1 MIHRR
6 YRRADSALSRR
17 IKTALAA
24 SGFTSVKAFEKA
36 TSLPTLALGTF
47 LRTSN
52 QQSPQRRRMVMAALE
67 SHLGLPV
74 AEIATLAGIVPDGRH
89 LASSLP
95 SGDILD
101 HLRDRGDI
109 TPRQVDAARWL
120 RAAAGGLSF
129 PGLHPCRSMWR
140 APLLAAW
147 SALEA
152 ADAII
157 AHQHRG
163 CPPASFTV
171 WRVVIEGDRPGWL
184 SPDADPELARLERLA
199 LWTGLEA
206 LAAAVSPP

>member
-52 QQSPQRRRMVMAALE
+52 QQSPERRRMVLAALE
-67 SHLGLPV
+67 SRLGLPV
-74 AEIATLAGIVPDGRH
+74 AEIATLAGITPDGG
-89 LASSLP
+89 LVVASFP

-101 HLRDRGDI
+101 HLQDRGDI
-109 TPRQVDAARWL
+109 TPRQADAARWFRL
-120 RAAAGGLSF
+120 AACGLSF
-129 PGLHPCRSMWR
+129 PGLHPCRDLWKT
-140 APLLAAW
+140 PLLAAW
-147 SALEA
+147 GALEA

-157 AHQHRG
+157 ARQHRG

-171 WRVVIEGDRPGWL
+171 WRIVIEGDRPGWL
-184 SPDADPELARLERLA
+184 SPDADLELARLERLA

-206 LAAAVSPP
+206 LAAAASPP